1 LKERRELLAELDNAI
16 EESEYEIEQLEGDAF
31 DEIREEFTS
40 RLSMIYHDIAPDLG
54 TEIGFTPEG
63 ELEFPGTGS
72 EGARSYDRLSSGERR
87 LVNLAFAIT
96 LAEFAQENEDA
107 HEWEVIVLDEP
118 LTNLESEIQDA
129 AARYL
134 RETDI
139 QCIMTSPLDRI
150 QSHFQDDQA
159 EIIPL
164 DRIRTENTT
173 LDEYL

>member
-1 LKERRELLAELDNAI
+1 
-16 EESEYEIEQLEGDAF
+16 
-31 DEIREEFTS
+31 
-40 RLSMIYHDIAPDLG
+40 MIYHDIAPDLG

-87 LVNLAFAIT
+87 LINLAFAIT

-139 QCIMTSPLDRI
+139 QCFMTSPLDRI

-173 LDEYL
+173 LEEYL